1 VARGL
6 GLSIPQA
13 VSALIRLELRGF
25 VRSTGGRYERTL
37 AGSRRT
43 T

>member
-1 VARGL
+1 VARGV
-6 GLSIPQA
+6 GLSIPEA

-37 AGSRRT
+37 AGIRQAT
-43 T
+43 